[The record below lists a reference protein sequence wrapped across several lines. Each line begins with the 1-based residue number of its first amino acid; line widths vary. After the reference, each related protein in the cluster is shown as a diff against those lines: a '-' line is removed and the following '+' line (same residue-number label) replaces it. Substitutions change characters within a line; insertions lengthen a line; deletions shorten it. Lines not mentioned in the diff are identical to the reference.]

1 MRILSRAVICNQA
14 ACVSASGLCF
24 QSGNI
29 TSAFIISDALLRIL
43 FIFCTHSIAFDTLS
57 CSFTPSLFA
66 IDYTYIT
73 AFIKAQE
80 KLSIKSVIDWKDK
93 KNKPAGIIPNW
104 LLKVTL
110 YDQAM
115 PVVMIKSG
123 FPRCGMLQPPHFKA
137 QKKAP

>member
-93 KNKPAGIIPNW
+93 KISQQG
-104 LLKVTL
+104 
-110 YDQAM
+110 
-115 PVVMIKSG
+115 
-123 FPRCGMLQPPHFKA
+123 
-137 QKKAP
+137 